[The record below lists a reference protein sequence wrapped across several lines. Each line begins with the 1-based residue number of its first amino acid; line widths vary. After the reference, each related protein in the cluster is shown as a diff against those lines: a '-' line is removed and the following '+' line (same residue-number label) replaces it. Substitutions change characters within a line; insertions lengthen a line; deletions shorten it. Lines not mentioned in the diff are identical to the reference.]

1 MRRMWHASR
10 MHLGLGRQDWLEF
23 LVLREVSQGAWQKEK
38 NVNTSVARVTMLV
51 LALCAGQALA
61 ARCYVTPAATGD
73 GSGDSWANAKTN
85 IQAAIDTVYVAGGG
99 EVWLAQGLYYPQA
112 SLVLSNTVALLGGFP
127 GVSEAETLDDRDVD
141 TYRTVIS
148 GDINRDDIW
157 ERFDPM
163 GSETGTFADRGP
175 VISGGALAIP
185 ANESA
190 RDTFSPKDTKLA
202 DNLWRV
208 FDLAV
213 PPLNATAVLDGLWVV
228 SGGRGNRTTVVKS
241 GTRELYYGGAV
252 YVGANSTPTI
262 RNCRFV
268 GCHAYYGTVYY
279 DDNRSSLDFPVFEN
293 NLMQFNRAANRG
305 GLKTRA
311 NNLTVKGCS
320 FIGNYRTT
328 GSGSGCI
335 FFWSGTKAVIT
346 NCYFARNYT
355 TQGAYSSAAC
365 ISAEAA
371 TFPLI
376 VGCVFTNNVAKGLYG
391 KGAAA
396 AIGCENVSNTRI
408 RDSLFVDNY
417 SYIKATADD
426 LSGPGAISAYR
437 WGTFIEN
444 CTFMSNVVEGV
455 NTVAGKTVSLAPVLV
470 MAGHQYSTDA
480 FAYVLNCTFR
490 DNQVRV
496 THTTASN
503 LVYRSRAVLCHANRL
518 SSYRAQVGI
527 ANCTFAGSTPGSDLV
542 WAGLITDYPSTVI
555 NSVFW
560 SDADDYAPLRAFT
573 PGLIVARN
581 TIAKGFETLPTD
593 IIAERVTADDPL
605 LAPLAIDAGGFSP
618 THRIG
623 AQVPGVTNGLNVL
636 TYANGSERHAC
647 YEVSPGVLTNLVPL
661 VNRAIPALR
670 ELLGDA
676 NNQSRA
682 TNAFTQGAV
691 QTLTPAAVSGHTLTL
706 RARPVSGG
714 GFTGGYPVQVV
725 QPGYGIDPV
734 TAVSATGFDFA
745 QWEDE
750 GGAPAGATATL
761 SLSSLASNI
770 LLYAAFTAEPVV
782 WTFDLGAGAAFDA
795 GGHAVTNL
803 TCYPGDPAPAVPAFT
818 VDEEHYRFDG
828 WDPAIPIVVGTE
840 NQTFNAQYT
849 EKIFR
854 IVRVAP
860 TVEGGDDSGSSWANA
875 KTNLQAAIDLAGIWQ
890 GEVWLKTGIHRTTG
904 NLSLRNHVAVR
915 GGFAGIEGET
925 LSDRD
930 PAACPSVISGD
941 ALGND
946 CWADHTGAAILV
958 GGEVL
963 KVWQPDGSYAPPNP
977 DGADLYWQLGNSTDN
992 ADRLFDHSLAG
1003 LDQTAVLD
1011 GVALSGAK
1019 GGEGGVM
1026 YNGTF
1031 AHPLLTNCVV
1041 VANRAGV
1048 RLVSWMVFRDCRLL
1062 GNTGGAVFM
1071 TSGDWPQWAEFH
1083 DCVFDGNSTG
1093 NRGAAIASNNPGVS
1107 IRRSRFIR
1115 NYASLKDYG
1124 PASAVGME
1132 NGKLFLRDSEFIGNF
1147 ANGSVAT
1154 VWAASGGSIS
1164 NCLFVGNRAVR
1175 SGTTGAQMLSSGLYA
1190 SSDTYVD
1197 ACSFVS
1203 NSASLTMT
1211 DGSQHGAAS
1220 AVAYVSHRP
1229 RLINCT
1235 FHANTA
1241 AASTSGDPAQTVAG
1255 TVIAFNSDT
1264 YGFLAHCSFSENTAA
1279 HGDFVLL
1286 NPSSTRSQNVF
1297 NSIFWN
1303 SAPGYVPISRI
1314 GSGQFAIFQSTVKG
1328 WETIPAWVT
1337 TATAVS
1343 TLNPQ
1348 FARLQAVNG
1357 RFVLPLGGFSP
1368 VRRGGLDILL
1378 DTAGVHVY
1386 DSAADSG
1393 TPVYKRCDD
1402 LTARTPTQPAL
1413 QIPDALGTLR
1423 VSGKI
1428 SQGAVQ
1434 SSGGSTLLILR

>member
-1 MRRMWHASR
+1 M
-10 MHLGLGRQDWLEF
+10 
-23 LVLREVSQGAWQKEK
+23 
-38 NVNTSVARVTMLV
+38 
-51 LALCAGQALA
+51 
-61 ARCYVTPAATGD
+61 
-73 GSGDSWANAKTN
+73 
-85 IQAAIDTVYVAGGG
+85 AGGG

-213 PPLNATAVLDGLWVV
+213 PPLDASAVIDGLWIV
-228 SGGRGNRTTVVKS
+228 SGGKGNRNASIKS
-241 GTRELYYGGAV
+241 GTYELSYGGAI
-252 YVGANSTPTI
+252 YVGLNSTPTI

-268 GCHAYYGTVYY
+268 GCYVMNGVVYY
-279 DDNRSSLDFPVFEN
+279 DDNRSSVDFPVFEN
-293 NLMQFNRAANRG
+293 NLMQFNRAANRAA
-305 GLKTRA
+305 LKMRA
-311 NNLTVKGCS
+311 NNLTVKGCT
-320 FIGNYRTT
+320 FIGNYRNT

-335 FFWSGTKAVIT
+335 FLWSGTKAVIT
-346 NCYFARNYT
+346 NCLFERNYT
-355 TQGAYSSAAC
+355 QHGSYSPAAC

-371 TFPLI
+371 TYPLI
-376 VGCVFTNNVAKGLYG
+376 AGCVFTNNTAKGLYN

-396 AIGCENVSNTRI
+396 AIGCESVTYTRI
-408 RDSLFVDNY
+408 RDSLFIDNY
-417 SYIKATADD
+417 SFAKATADD
-426 LSGPGAISAYR
+426 LSGPGVISAYQR
-437 WGTFIEN
+437 GTFIEN
-444 CTFMSNVVEGV
+444 CTFLSNVVEGV
-455 NTVAGKTVSLAPVLV
+455 NTVANKSVSLAPVLV
-470 MAGHQYSTDA
+470 MTMDGNNFDA
-480 FAYVLNCTFR
+480 LAYLLNCTFR
-490 DNQVRV
+490 DNRTLV

-503 LVYRSRAVLCHANRL
+503 LVYRSRAVLCHANRPAT
-518 SSYRAQVGI
+518 YRAQVGI
-527 ANCTFAGSTPGSDLV
+527 ANCTFSGSTPGSDVV
-542 WAGLITDYPSTVI
+542 WAGLITDAPSTVV
-555 NSVFW
+555 NSIFW
-560 SDADDYAPLRAFT
+560 SEAADYVPLRAAT
-573 PGLIVARN
+573 SGMIVARKV
-581 TIAKGFETLPTD
+581 IAKGFETIPAD
-593 IIAERVTADDPL
+593 IVAEGLTADDPL
-605 LAPLAIDAGGFSP
+605 LAPLATHTGGRSP
-618 THRIG
+618 THRVG

-636 TYANGSERHAC
+636 AYANGSERHAC
-647 YEVSPGVLTNLVPL
+647 YQRADGVLTNLVPL
-661 VNRAIPALR
+661 VNRTIPALR
-670 ELLGDA
+670 ELIGDA

-682 TNAFTQGAV
+682 TNAFTLGAV
-691 QTLTPAAVSGHTLTL
+691 QALTPAAVSGSTLTL
-706 RARPVSGG
+706 RARPVIGG
-714 GFTGGYPVQVV
+714 GFTGGHRVQVV
-725 QPGYGIDPV
+725 QPGSGIDPV
-734 TAVSATGFDFA
+734 TAVPNTGFTFT

-750 GGAPAGATATL
+750 GGAPAGAAATL
-761 SLSSLASNI
+761 SLTGLASNT
-770 LLYAAFTAEPVV
+770 LLYAAFAADPVV
-782 WTFDLGAGAAFDA
+782 WTFDLGSGAAFDA
-795 GGHAVTNL
+795 GGHTVTNL
-803 TCYPGDPAPAVPAFT
+803 TCYPGDPAPTVPAFT
-818 VDEEHYRFDG
+818 VDAEHFRFDG
-828 WDPAIPIVVGTE
+828 WSPEIPLVIATG
-840 NQTFNAQYT
+840 NRTFTAQYT

-875 KTNLQAAIDLAGIWQ
+875 KTNLQEAIDLAGQWQ

-904 NLSLRNHVAVR
+904 NLSLCNHVAVR
-915 GGFAGIEGET
+915 GGFAGVEGET
-925 LSDRD
+925 LADRD
-930 PAACPSVISGD
+930 PAARPSVISGD
-941 ALGND
+941 RLGND
-946 CWADHTGAAILV
+946 SWTDHTGAAILV

-977 DGADLYWQLGNSTDN
+977 DGADLFWQLGNSTDN
-992 ADRLFDHSLAG
+992 ADRLFDHSLAE

-1019 GGEGGVM
+1019 GGEGGVL

-1048 RLVSWMVFRDCRLL
+1048 RLVSWMIFRDCRFL
-1062 GNTGGAVFM
+1062 GNTGGAVFL
-1071 TSGDWPQWAEFH
+1071 TSGDWPRWAEFH

-1093 NRGAAIASNNPGVS
+1093 NRGAAIASNNPGVQ
-1107 IRRSRFIR
+1107 IYRSRFIR

-1357 RFVLPLGGFSP
+1357 RFVLPLGGYSP

-1378 DTAGVHVY
+1378 DAAGVHVY